1 MANFGGVE
9 TVPEQYRD
17 RRLYRWN
24 PNVTLLRTNVEE
36 NRRIAEMLA
45 AAANASTGPV
55 AVLIPRGGV
64 SMLDSAGQEFWDP
77 EADEA
82 CFQVLRSRLREDIPR
97 EEMDANINDP
107 AFADRA
113 ADLLMELLLGQPGDA
128 WAGGDVSGAGEEH
141 AIHT

>member
-1 MANFGGVE
+1 MANFGGIE
-9 TVPEQYRD
+9 TVPERYRD
-17 RRLYRWN
+17 RKLYQWN
-24 PNVTLLRTNVEE
+24 PNVTLLRTNVAE
-36 NRRIAEMLA
+36 NRRIGERLA

-82 CFQVLRSRLREDIPR
+82 CFQVLRNSLRPDIPV

-107 AFADRA
+107 EFADRA
-113 ADLLMELLLGQPGDA
+113 ADLLMELLQGQA
-128 WAGGDVSGAGEEH
+128 EAGR
-141 AIHT
+141 